1 MKAALAMMAKGELN
15 PVFMVTHVGGL
26 NAVPE
31 TTLNLDTLPGGKKL
45 IYTHKNMELTAIKD
59 FAEKGKTDSFYARL
73 AELCQDHQ
81 GLWNK
86 EAEAYVLEHAP
97 EI

>member
-1 MKAALAMMAKGELN
+1 
-15 PVFMVTHVGGL
+15 
-26 NAVPE
+26 
-31 TTLNLDTLPGGKKL
+31 
-45 IYTHKNMELTAIKD
+45 MELTAIKD
-59 FAEKGKTDSFYARL
+59 FAEKGKTDPFYARL